1 MQKDSAFIFCAKV
14 VGGHEKMC
22 LQMIID
28 AYPDAELYIPRNNHR
43 LKELLEDKGYDI
55 YFHDACSQSMQ
66 SFQTIFNLRQ
76 IFSALNLLN
85 KIANKNIILVQGD
98 IELGSQ
104 FLVAA
109 KLLKKNVTSY
119 IPYAHTF
126 KMMRKPMSWGRDF
139 LSKYYYKLCNH
150 YITISDCFKEDLLYL
165 NPHAQVDIFP
175 NYVITPSVPFYCREN
190 DSPIKLFLI
199 GRVEF
204 YQKGHDLFIQALT
217 MLNGKASWSKIEVH
231 FIGDGKDLEELKC
244 LCKQFNNI
252 TVEIDFIFHGWLN
265 DVWSV
270 AYQAD
275 LIVIPSRYEG
285 VPLVMLEAIQLGKK
299 VIASDRDGM
308 RDYLKPEYL
317 FNILVQKE
325 FSEKIFDFLEN
336 KI

>member
-1 MQKDSAFIFCAKV
+1 MQKDNAFIFCAKV

-22 LQMIID
+22 LQMIED
-28 AYPDAELYIPRNNHR
+28 AYPNAELYIPRNNHR
-43 LKELLEDKGYDI
+43 LKELFEDKGFDI

-66 SFQTIFNLRQ
+66 SFQTVFNLRQ
-76 IFSALNLLN
+76 MFSAFFLIK

-119 IPYAHTF
+119 IPYAHSF
-126 KMMRKPMSWGRDF
+126 KTMRKPMAWGRDF

-165 NPHAQVDIFP
+165 NPHAQVNIFP
-175 NYVITPSVPFYCREN
+175 NYVVAPSIPFYCREN
-190 DSPIKLFLI
+190 GSPVKIFLI

-204 YQKGHDLFIQALT
+204 HQKGHDFFIQALA
-217 MLNGKASWSKIEVH
+217 MLAGKASWPKLEIH
-231 FIGDGKDLEELKC
+231 FIGDGKDLTELKH
-244 LCKQFNNI
+244 LCKQFSNKTI
-252 TVEIDFIFHGWLN
+252 EIDFIFHGWLN
-265 DVWSV
+265 DVWSI

-285 VPLVMLEAIQLGKK
+285 VPLVMLEAIQLDKK
-299 VIASDRDGM
+299 VIASNRDGM
-308 RDYLKPEYL
+308 KDFLKPEYL
-317 FNILVQKE
+317 FDMSVQKE
-325 FSEKIFDFLEN
+325 FSDKIFEFLEN
-336 KI
+336 TI